1 LKIFL
6 KAKAWQLFI
15 VFLAPMSLPAFFF
28 PTVTKALIGLVYF
41 LWMLAVFGW
50 IYSVGTAC
58 NRLLSKRLTRNPLLY
73 NLSFIYLFAYSV
85 LCYLLL
91 FNPVRS
97 GQMTI
102 FPSGLMPLPLIG
114 MFLAFYAFWFTARQ
128 FSSWMKNAEVTFLEY
143 SGVLFLFWFSPI
155 GVWFV
160 QPKINQ
166 LVKDDS

>member
-1 LKIFL
+1 
-6 KAKAWQLFI
+6 
-15 VFLAPMSLPAFFF
+15 
-28 PTVTKALIGLVYF
+28 
-41 LWMLAVFGW
+41 
-50 IYSVGTAC
+50 
-58 NRLLSKRLTRNPLLY
+58 
-73 NLSFIYLFAYSV
+73 
-85 LCYLLL
+85 
-91 FNPVRS
+91 
-97 GQMTI
+97 
-102 FPSGLMPLPLIG
+102 MPLPLIG